1 MLLTEDFSDWMENIS
16 LSMPSPEF
24 VLLKNISKLTCHD
37 MKGLVLLIEFRVF
50 DNTSSALILEQ
61 L

>member
-1 MLLTEDFSDWMENIS
+1 
-16 LSMPSPEF
+16 
-24 VLLKNISKLTCHD
+24 

-61 L
+61 LSEPLQATYEMEYETLYQD

>member
-1 MLLTEDFSDWMENIS
+1 MQ
-16 LSMPSPEF
+16 EF

-50 DNTSSALILEQ
+50 DTSLALILEQ
-61 L
+61 LSEPLQAIYEMEYETLYQD